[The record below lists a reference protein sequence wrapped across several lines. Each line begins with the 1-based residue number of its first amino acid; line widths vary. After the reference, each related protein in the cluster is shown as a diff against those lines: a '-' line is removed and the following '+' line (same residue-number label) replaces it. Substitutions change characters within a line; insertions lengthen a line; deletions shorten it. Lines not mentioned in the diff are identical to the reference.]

1 LYANGTF
8 FQSSYLGFTMRAIT
22 VWWTT
27 LFSARWLPS
36 LWFAKRNTIQPEQPA
51 AADKAQA
58 VTPVAP
64 QTTTDMPLFGA
75 RRPLIDE
82 HGELAGF
89 EFRLAPAVAQRL
101 AQQSDNVA
109 IAAHATALLLSMR
122 ATIAAGRTA
131 LIALPITLLSRP
143 AVLAAVPR
151 GVWLAITDA
160 DQPAMQTD
168 RAFETLTALNRAG
181 AKLGGVGHPR
191 SGCDFVVL
199 DATNIAA
206 TRLVEDV
213 TAIRALCGEINVVV
227 TGIGSI
233 GDLEL
238 LLNNGINLAAGIV
251 DTTTTV
257 LERTPMSPRLQ
268 QICRLIHHVVSDEDL
283 VETTRVL
290 RSEVEL
296 SYQILR
302 QANSATNGLTR
313 PVNSVDHAAF
323 LMGRDGLYQWL
334 TMLLLTGGRGRATSR
349 ALREIALSRARLLE
363 MLAGH
368 DATSTTSRSTMFTLG
383 LLSLLDVMLQT
394 NMADALDNLP
404 LAPALRAALV
414 EKSGDLHPAL
424 ELVQA
429 LERSDLACAADLAWP
444 YGGLHVVI
452 AESDE
457 AWRWAAE
464 AVRR

>member
-1 LYANGTF
+1 LYANGT
-8 FQSSYLGFTMRAIT
+8 SPKPDHLGFNMRALT
-22 VWWTT
+22 AWWTAF
-27 LFSARWLPS
+27 FSGRWLPG
-36 LWFAKRNTIQPEQPA
+36 LGKTKREKIRPTQPSV
-51 AADKAQA
+51 ADKSPA
-58 VTPVAP
+58 VKPRARKTSSA
-64 QTTTDMPLFGA
+64 MPLFGA

-82 HGELAGF
+82 NGGLAGF
-89 EFRLAPAVAQRL
+89 EFRLPPVVAERL

-109 IAAHATALLLSMR
+109 IAAHATALLTSMR
-122 ATIAAGRTA
+122 DTIEAGRTA

-143 AVLAAVPR
+143 AVLEAVPR

-160 DQPAMQTD
+160 DQSAMQTT
-168 RAFETLTALNRAG
+168 RALETLTELNRLG
-181 AKLGGVGHPR
+181 AKLGGVGQPI

-213 TAIRALCGEINVVV
+213 TAIRALWGEVKVVA

-238 LLNNGINLAAGIV
+238 LLNNGIDLAAGIV

-302 QANSATNGLTR
+302 QANSAKNGLTR
-313 PVNSVDHAAF
+313 PVDSVDQAAM

-334 TMLLLTGGRGRATSR
+334 TMLLLTGGSGRATSR

-363 MLAGH
+363 MLAGYE
-368 DATSTTSRSTMFTLG
+368 ATGTASPSAMFTLG

-394 NMADALDNLP
+394 DLTDALDNLP
-404 LAPALRAALV
+404 LTPPLRAALV
-414 EKSGDLHPAL
+414 EKSGELRPAL

-429 LERSDLACAADLAWP
+429 LERGDLACAADLAWP
-444 YGGLHVVI
+444 FGGLHAVI